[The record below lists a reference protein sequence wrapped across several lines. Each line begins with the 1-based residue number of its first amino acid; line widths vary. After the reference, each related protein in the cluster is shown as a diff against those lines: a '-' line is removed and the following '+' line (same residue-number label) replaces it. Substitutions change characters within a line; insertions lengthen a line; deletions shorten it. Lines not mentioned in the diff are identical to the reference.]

1 MHKTK
6 YHGETPISRYDFIVF
21 GITLRLELSVT
32 IKTLQRYITE
42 ALKALIT
49 AGHKLDISLRKIVF
63 ILIRGIPAPTSAR
76 IRRRLTYCGIKWVHI
91 KQ

>member
-1 MHKTK
+1 MHMTK

-32 IKTLQRYITE
+32 IKTLKRYLTE

-49 AGHKLDISLRKIVF
+49 AGHKLDFSLKNC
-63 ILIRGIPAPTSAR
+63 LY
-76 IRRRLTYCGIKWVHI
+76 LD
-91 KQ
+91 